1 MLPEIHVK
9 WSGLTM
15 KQMRNHLAVKNYRR
29 CRMNILIFGGTTEGR
44 ELAERLAG
52 EFSATEIPREGRITV
67 SVATELGAEELQKID
82 GIDILVGRMD
92 ISAMKSALC
101 GYDLCIDATHPYAV
115 EATKNIRKACEEA
128 SVPYWRL
135 LREKGAVAVG
145 HGLIHADTRTVTGLA
160 YAGTEIAPG
169 HMYVGTGTDTG
180 ITCVE
185 SAAEAA
191 AFLASREG
199 RILLTTGAKEVG
211 AFSGIARERLYVRI
225 LPMTE
230 SLMACE
236 RAGIPHRNVI
246 AMYGPFS
253 QEMNEAIFRQF
264 QIAWLVTKDAG
275 AAGGF
280 QEKVAAARAL
290 GVRTVVIRRPVESGA
305 SLEEIL
311 REVRSLTRLR
321 HEDPAVCT

>member
-1 MLPEIHVK
+1 M
-9 WSGLTM
+9 
-15 KQMRNHLAVKNYRR
+15 AVKSPADRSYANENYRR
-29 CRMNILIFGGTTEGR
+29 CRVNILIFGGTTEGR

-52 EFSATEIPREGRITV
+52 EFSVMEIPREGRITV

-92 ISAMKSALC
+92 ISAMKSALG
-101 GYDLCIDATHPYAV
+101 GYELCIDATHPYAV
-115 EATKNIRKACEEA
+115 EATKNIKLACEEA
-128 SVPYWRL
+128 GVPYRRL
-135 LREKGAVAVG
+135 LREKGAEA
-145 HGLIHADTRTVTGLA
+145 ADHELTH
-160 YAGTEIAPG
+160 AGTGTDLGVAHAGAETAPG

-191 AFLASREG
+191 AFLAFREG
-199 RILLTTGAKEVG
+199 RILLTTGAKEVEV
-211 AFSGIARERLYVRI
+211 FSGIARERLYVRV

-275 AAGGF
+275 TAGGF

-305 SLEEIL
+305 SMEEIL

>member
-1 MLPEIHVK
+1 M
-9 WSGLTM
+9 
-15 KQMRNHLAVKNYRR
+15 AVKSPADCSCANENYRR
-29 CRMNILIFGGTTEGR
+29 YRVNILIFGGTTEGR
-44 ELAERLAG
+44 QLAERLAG
-52 EFSATEIPREGRITV
+52 EFSTMEIPREGRITV
-67 SVATELGAEELQKID
+67 SVATELGAEELQNID

-92 ISAMKSALC
+92 ISAMKSALG
-101 GYDLCIDATHPYAV
+101 GYELCIDATHPYAV
-115 EATKNIRKACEEA
+115 EATKTIREACEEA
-128 SVPYWRL
+128 GVPYRRL
-135 LREKGAVAVG
+135 LREKGVEAVG
-145 HGLIHADTRTVTGLA
+145 HELTHAGTGTDPELA
-160 YAGTEIAPG
+160 YAVAETAPG
-169 HMYVGTGTDTG
+169 HMYAGTGTDPG

-225 LPMTE
+225 LPMIE

-253 QEMNEAIFRQF
+253 REMNEAIFRQF

-280 QEKVAAARAL
+280 QEKIAAARAL

-305 SLEEIL
+305 SMEEIL
-311 REVRSLTRLR
+311 REVRRKFISM
-321 HEDPAVCT
+321 

>member
-1 MLPEIHVK
+1 MSNE
-9 WSGLTM
+9 M
-15 KQMRNHLAVKNYRR
+15 AVKSPADRSYANENYRR
-29 CRMNILIFGGTTEGR
+29 CRVNILIFGGTTEGR

-52 EFSATEIPREGRITV
+52 EFSVMEIPREGRITV

-92 ISAMKSALC
+92 ISAMKSALG
-101 GYDLCIDATHPYAV
+101 GYELCIDATHPYAV
-115 EATKNIRKACEEA
+115 EATKNIKLACEEA
-128 SVPYWRL
+128 GVPYRRL
-135 LREKGAVAVG
+135 LREKGAEA
-145 HGLIHADTRTVTGLA
+145 ADHELTH
-160 YAGTEIAPG
+160 AGTGTDLGVAHAGAETAPG

-191 AFLASREG
+191 AFLAFREG
-199 RILLTTGAKEVG
+199 RILLTTGAKEVEV
-211 AFSGIARERLYVRI
+211 FSGIARERLYVRV

-275 AAGGF
+275 TAGGF
-280 QEKVAAARAL
+280 QEKVAAALAL

-305 SLEEIL
+305 SMEEIL
-311 REVRSLTRLR
+311 REVRSLTSLR

>member
-1 MLPEIHVK
+1 
-9 WSGLTM
+9 
-15 KQMRNHLAVKNYRR
+15 
-29 CRMNILIFGGTTEGR
+29 MNILIFGGTTEGR

-52 EFSATEIPREGRITV
+52 EFSAMAIPREGRITV

-92 ISAMKSALC
+92 ISAMKSALS
-101 GYDLCIDATHPYAV
+101 GYELCIDATHPYAV
-115 EATKNIRKACEEA
+115 EATKNIKLACEEA
-128 SVPYWRL
+128 GVPYRRL
-135 LREKGAVAVG
+135 LREKGVEAVG
-145 HGLIHADTRTVTGLA
+145 HELTHA
-160 YAGTEIAPG
+160 
-169 HMYVGTGTDTG
+169 GTGTDPE
-180 ITCVE
+180 ITYVE

-211 AFSGIARERLYVRI
+211 TFSGIARERLYVRI

-236 RAGIPHRNVI
+236 QAGIPHRNVI

-275 AAGGF
+275 TAGGF
-280 QEKVAAARAL
+280 QEKVAAALAL
-290 GVRTVVIRRPVESGA
+290 GVRTLVIRRPVESGA
-305 SLEEIL
+305 SMEEIL
-311 REVRSLTRLR
+311 REVRRKFISM
-321 HEDPAVCT
+321 

>member
-1 MLPEIHVK
+1 MSNE
-9 WSGLTM
+9 M
-15 KQMRNHLAVKNYRR
+15 AVKSPADRSYANENYRR
-29 CRMNILIFGGTTEGR
+29 CRVNILIFGGTTEGR

-52 EFSATEIPREGRITV
+52 EFSVMEIPREGRITV

-92 ISAMKSALC
+92 ISAMKSALG
-101 GYDLCIDATHPYAV
+101 GYELCIDATHPYAV
-115 EATKNIRKACEEA
+115 EATKNIKLACEEA
-128 SVPYWRL
+128 GVPYR
-135 LREKGAVAVG
+135 R
-145 HGLIHADTRTVTGLA
+145 H
-160 YAGTEIAPG
+160 AGTGTDLGVAHAGAETAPG

-191 AFLASREG
+191 AFLAFREG
-199 RILLTTGAKEVG
+199 RILLTTGAKEVEV
-211 AFSGIARERLYVRI
+211 FSGIARERLYVRI

-275 AAGGF
+275 TAGGF

-305 SLEEIL
+305 SMEEIL
-311 REVRSLTRLR
+311 LLSMRTL
-321 HEDPAVCT
+321 

>member
-1 MLPEIHVK
+1 M
-9 WSGLTM
+9 
-15 KQMRNHLAVKNYRR
+15 AVKPPADCSCANENYRR
-29 CRMNILIFGGTTEGR
+29 YRVNILIFGGTTEGR
-44 ELAERLAG
+44 ELAERLVG
-52 EFSATEIPREGRITV
+52 EFSAMEIPREGRITV
-67 SVATELGAEELQKID
+67 SVATKLGAEELQNID

-92 ISAMKSALC
+92 ISAMKSALG

-115 EATKNIRKACEEA
+115 EATKNIRKACEEV
-128 SVPYWRL
+128 SVPYRRL
-135 LREKGAVAVG
+135 LREKGAETAV
-145 HGLIHADTRTVTGLA
+145 HELTHAG
-160 YAGTEIAPG
+160 AGTDPEIT
-169 HMYVGTGTDTG
+169 Y
-180 ITCVE
+180 VE

-191 AFLASREG
+191 AFLASGEG

-253 QEMNEAIFRQF
+253 QELNEAIFRQF

-275 AAGGF
+275 TAGGF

-305 SLEEIL
+305 SMEEIL
-311 REVRSLTRLR
+311 WEVGEGISSDRADSGGSQL
-321 HEDPAVCT
+321 

>member
-1 MLPEIHVK
+1 MSNE
-9 WSGLTM
+9 M
-15 KQMRNHLAVKNYRR
+15 AVKSPADRSYANENYRR
-29 CRMNILIFGGTTEGR
+29 CRVNILIFGGTTEGR

-52 EFSATEIPREGRITV
+52 EFSVMEIPREGRITV

-92 ISAMKSALC
+92 ISAMKSALG
-101 GYDLCIDATHPYAV
+101 GYELCIDATHPYAV
-115 EATKNIRKACEEA
+115 EATKNIKLACEEA
-128 SVPYWRL
+128 GVPYRRL
-135 LREKGAVAVG
+135 LREKGAEA
-145 HGLIHADTRTVTGLA
+145 ADHELTH
-160 YAGTEIAPG
+160 AGTGTDLGVAHAGAETAPG

-253 QEMNEAIFRQF
+253 QELNEAIFRQF
-264 QIAWLVTKDAG
+264 QIVWLVTKDAG

-280 QEKVAAARAL
+280 QEKVAAALAL
-290 GVRTVVIRRPVESGA
+290 GVRTVVIRRPIESGA
-305 SLEEIL
+305 SMEEIL
-311 REVRSLTRLR
+311 REVRSLTSLR